1 MRSLA
6 GVIETAL
13 IASFSLS
20 SPTGAP
26 DLQAGAVEAH
36 KAIVDAIESQDA
48 KGAETAMLAVIDVGQ
63 ERIEAYL
70 ADARRP
76 ESN

>member
-36 KAIVDAIESQDA
+36 KAIVDAIENQDA
-48 KGAETAMLAVIDVGQ
+48 KGAELAMLAVIDVGH

-70 ADARRP
+70 ADARRSG
-76 ESN
+76 SN